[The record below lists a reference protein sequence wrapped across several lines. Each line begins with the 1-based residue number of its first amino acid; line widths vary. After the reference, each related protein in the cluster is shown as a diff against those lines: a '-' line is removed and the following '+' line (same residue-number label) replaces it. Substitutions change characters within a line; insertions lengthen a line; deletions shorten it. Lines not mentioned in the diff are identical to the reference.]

1 MQQRELQLQPCK
13 HLLDA
18 RPALAVADAPD
29 LDAALA
35 ADLKDATKALLA
47 ALGRPARDDD
57 DLASAARARCKAAYL
72 AALKGD
78 PTDVEAHLSPLWTV
92 APQPT
97 PDA

>member
-1 MQQRELQLQPCK
+1 MQARGIECPLVLMTRVREPLDFYLSFYRWGVAYRQVEHPAAYGSTFEEWVSKVPNLQTSLM
-13 HLLDA
+13 
-18 RPALAVADAPD
+18 LAD
-29 LDAALA
+29 
-35 ADLKDATKALLA
+35 
-47 ALGRPARDDD
+47 
-57 DLASAARARCKAAYL
+57 SKAAYL